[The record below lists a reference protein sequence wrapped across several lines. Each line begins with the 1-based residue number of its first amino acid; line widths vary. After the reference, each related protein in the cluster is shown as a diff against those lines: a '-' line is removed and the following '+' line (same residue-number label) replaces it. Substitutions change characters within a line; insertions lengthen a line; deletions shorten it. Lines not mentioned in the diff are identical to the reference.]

1 MIKALAQAISKSK
14 SRTTSVKLTNQ
25 TDKIKELI
33 ISNFK
38 KGFDFSQNEISKLSR
53 DELKEIAEIVNV
65 KKKNEIV
72 DILYPLIKSHVS
84 NGYLNLDKK
93 SIRPSLQCK
102 FTWEKKMKIIQG
114 KFFIKTTECT
124 SQNIKKIF
132 CFPTRPHQDFE
143 NNGFRSLNTLIFYF
157 QLTKVSKDSCDL
169 SVAKFLKKPSLLE
182 YKNQGNYFNQL
193 SKKCNKTLQWSVP
206 KNLNNDHVVIMDAL
220 TPHASDLT
228 SKIPR
233 LAINVK
239 LHPSTNDFL
248 FENKFLKNFKGN
260 RFSNQKKIKILKDY
274 FIENLDKRPEF
285 YMELAILEY
294 FFGQLKL
301 SIEFI
306 RSFCSFKISK
316 TEACKILTGM
326 ILKKNLFQIN
336 KTDINNLKRNKLTL
350 SDFSFAKRSL
360 EFLKF

>member
-1 MIKALAQAISKSK
+1 MRVDLYQSISKSK
-14 SRTTSVKLTNQ
+14 SRTTSIKLTNQ

-38 KGFDFSQNEISKLSR
+38 KGFDFSQNEISKLSI
-53 DELKEIAEIVNV
+53 DELKEIGAIVNV

-72 DILYPLIKSHVS
+72 DILYPLIKSLVS
-84 NGYLNLDKK
+84 NNYLNLDKK

-102 FTWEKKMKIIQG
+102 FVWEKKDENYLRKVFYKDNRMYESKH
-114 KFFIKTTECT
+114 KE
-124 SQNIKKIF
+124 NF

-169 SVAKFLKKPSLLE
+169 NVAKFLKKPSLLE

-220 TPHASDLT
+220 TPHSSDLS

-239 LHPSTNDFL
+239 LHPTKNDFL
-248 FENKFLKNFKGN
+248 FEEDFLKYLKKNKLSSQKKLKTIMDY
-260 RFSNQKKIKILKDY
+260 FSN
-274 FIENLDKRPEF
+274 NLNSCSEF
-285 YMELAILEY
+285 YLELALLEY
-294 FFGQLKL
+294 FYGKL
-301 SIEFI
+301 NKSNEYI
-306 RSFCSFKISK
+306 RRFCNFKISTK
-316 TEACKILTGM
+316 EIYKILTGM

-336 KTDINNLKRNKLTL
+336 SRDIDNFKKKKLIINNY
-350 SDFSFAKRSL
+350 SFAKRSL
-360 EFLKF
+360 EFLK